1 MKIPQ
6 SGLRLDNPAWP
17 LLQALISYS
26 GITSGAG
33 AASGLTLVC
42 ADLVNEPSYDGLLC
56 KIKSGAAA
64 GQVKPIYV
72 QAGTTLT
79 FATPWTNAAGAVV
92 QITGSTL
99 FDILSI
105 SGGGGGPGPSPE
117 ESLSYYGVV
126 DAAAAP
132 TFTIGALAGLGAGK
146 FADLVNPYWAFVLRD
161 AGGLSAAP
169 QGELMAI
176 TAYNTAT
183 GVFTTGAFT
192 AAIAVGD
199 EILIVSPAIAA
210 MIPGGGGVMPIGYP
224 DGLHFNDT
232 EGVAGVAWPTG
243 TAQQPSNDEA
253 SILAIAVAAQ
263 ALGWDAR
270 KISIYGRAA
279 AFVVPSALVGY
290 ELIGHGRYSAMDTIN
305 MNGQDVSTSSFRWLN
320 IIGAMGGVGLSN
332 WYDCYMVSPTNING
346 TLWRCLIQQMSLMA
360 GATIDAYHCGALQG
374 AATITLG
381 TPAPCNL
388 YGWKGGLVL
397 AGQTGG
403 TTNVY
408 AEGGLITVN
417 VSCNGGIINIYG
429 TAIVVDNSAVGCTV
443 NDLTE
448 NDVPIADVATNVQA
462 RDVIGNK
469 SDAAVVVIGVVASI
483 MAYIKGILLGIAAA
497 SHAFQEQAD
506 TAVNINAILA
516 SETDV
521 FDLNVAGTRYII
533 RNLRLKCA
541 NPGADTVTVRLRE
554 LVNNVSTIV
563 ATFDITAAN
572 FATYFSL
579 MDMFGVQYLAGDD
592 LQVTVQASA
601 AGPYAVTGQYSH
613 ATAT

>member
-1 MKIPQ
+1 
-6 SGLRLDNPAWP
+6 
-17 LLQALISYS
+17 
-26 GITSGAG
+26 
-33 AASGLTLVC
+33 
-42 ADLVNEPSYDGLLC
+42 
-56 KIKSGAAA
+56 
-64 GQVKPIYV
+64 
-72 QAGTTLT
+72 
-79 FATPWTNAAGAVV
+79 
-92 QITGSTL
+92 
-99 FDILSI
+99 
-105 SGGGGGPGPSPE
+105 
-117 ESLSYYGVV
+117 
-126 DAAAAP
+126 
-132 TFTIGALAGLGAGK
+132 
-146 FADLVNPYWAFVLRD
+146 
-161 AGGLSAAP
+161 
-169 QGELMAI
+169 
-176 TAYNTAT
+176 
-183 GVFTTGAFT
+183 
-192 AAIAVGD
+192 
-199 EILIVSPAIAA
+199 
-210 MIPGGGGVMPIGYP
+210 
-224 DGLHFNDT
+224 T

-279 AFVVPSALVGY
+279 SFVVPSALIGY
-290 ELIGHGRYSAMDTIN
+290 ELIGHGRYSAMDTID

-320 IIGAMGGVGLSN
+320 INGAMGGVGLAN
-332 WYDCYMVSPTNING
+332 WYDCFIVAAQTVNG
-346 TLWRCLIQQMSLMA
+346 TLWRCLIQEMILMA
-360 GATIDAYHCGALQG
+360 GATLDAYHCGAFQG

-381 TPAPCNL
+381 TPSPCNL
-388 YGWKGGLVL
+388 YGWKGDLVL
-397 AGQTGG
+397 NGQTGG

-408 AEGGLITVN
+408 AEGGTILIN
-417 VSCNGGIINIYG
+417 VSCNGGTINIYG
-429 TAIVVDNSAVGCTV
+429 TAIVTDNSAGGCTV

-448 NDVPIADVATNVQA
+448 NDVPAADAVTNVQA

-497 SHAFQEQAD
+497 AHAFQEQAD

-516 SETDV
+516 GETDV